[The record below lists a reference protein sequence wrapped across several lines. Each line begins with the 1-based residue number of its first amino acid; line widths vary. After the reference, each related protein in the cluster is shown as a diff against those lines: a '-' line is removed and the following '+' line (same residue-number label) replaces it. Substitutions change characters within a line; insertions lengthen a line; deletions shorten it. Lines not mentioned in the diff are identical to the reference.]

1 MNNEVKKILLEKKI
15 DSIFVLF
22 YTISKNIF
30 KIQKIQNKNKS
41 WCTKMFIK
49 TYLLNYE
56 FKFLLDFSYYFI

>member
-41 WCTKMFIK
+41 
-49 TYLLNYE
+49 
-56 FKFLLDFSYYFI
+56 